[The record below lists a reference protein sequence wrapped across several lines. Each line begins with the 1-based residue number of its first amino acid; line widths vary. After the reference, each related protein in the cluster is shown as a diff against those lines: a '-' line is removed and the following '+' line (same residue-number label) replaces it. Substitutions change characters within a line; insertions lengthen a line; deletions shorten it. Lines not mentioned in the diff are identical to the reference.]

1 MTTNYCIISNNKSK
15 FLTKFK
21 GCILDKRERD
31 FIDGFKNYLSIEKN
45 FSEHTLDAYCS
56 DIVAYILWLDGI
68 SCVDVDFN
76 KLREYLHFIQR
87 FDYKKTTI
95 ARKTASIRTFYKYLF
110 RERYTD
116 SNPALSL
123 SAPKRPKSLPK
134 FLTTEE
140 VEKILNNVK
149 IDTPAGFRNKVI
161 LELLWATGMRVS
173 ELSNLNFG
181 DLNLE
186 ENEIRVFG
194 KGAKER
200 IVLVSQRAKQ
210 YLEQYIT
217 TARKLIAPEY
227 NTNEINDN
235 TPLFINSTG
244 FRLQNKTIR
253 KAINDVVEKIELPKK
268 VTPHVF
274 RHSFA
279 TRLIENGADLRVVQ
293 ELLGHAGISNT
304 QIYTHISMKH
314 MQEVYESAHPHS

>member
-1 MTTNYCIISNNKSK
+1 MDT
-15 FLTKFK
+15 
-21 GCILDKRERD
+21 REKE
-31 FIDGFKNYLSIEKN
+31 FIEGFKTYLSVEKN
-45 FSEHTLDAYCS
+45 FSEHTLHAYCS
-56 DIVAYILWLDGI
+56 DIISYILWLDNL

-76 KLREYLHFIQR
+76 KLRDYLHFIQR
-87 FDYKKTTI
+87 FEYKKTTI

-110 RERYTD
+110 RERYID
-116 SNPALSL
+116 SNPATSL
-123 SAPKRPKSLPK
+123 SAPKRPKALPK

-140 VEKILNNVK
+140 VEQILNNIK

-161 LELLWATGMRVS
+161 MELLWATGMRVS
-173 ELSNLNFG
+173 ELSSLNFG

-186 ENEIRVFG
+186 ENEIKVFG

-200 IVLVSQRAKQ
+200 IVLISDRAKN
-210 YLEQYIT
+210 YLIQYIN
-217 TARKLIAPEY
+217 TARRLIAPNY
-227 NTNEINDN
+227 DIGEINEN
-235 TPLFINSTG
+235 SPLFINSTG

-253 KAINDVVEKIELPKK
+253 NAINDVVEKIELPKK

-314 MQEVYESAHPHS
+314 MQEVYTSAHPHS

>member
-1 MTTNYCIISNNKSK
+1 MEA
-15 FLTKFK
+15 
-21 GCILDKRERD
+21 REKE
-31 FIDGFKNYLSIEKN
+31 FIEGFKSYLSVEKN
-45 FSEHTLDAYCS
+45 FSEHTVNAYCS
-56 DIVAYILWLDGI
+56 DIVSYILWLDKI
-68 SCVDVDFN
+68 SCIDIDFN

-110 RERYTD
+110 RERYID
-116 SNPALSL
+116 SNPAISL

-134 FLTTEE
+134 FLTTDEI
-140 VEKILNNVK
+140 EKILNNVK
-149 IDTPAGFRNKVI
+149 IETPAGFRNRVI

-181 DLNLE
+181 DLNIE

-200 IVLVSQRAKQ
+200 IVLISERAKN
-210 YLEQYIT
+210 YLIQYIK
-217 TARKLIAPEY
+217 TARNLLAPHYDIGEVS
-227 NTNEINDN
+227 DN
-235 TPLFINSTG
+235 SPLFINSTG
-244 FRLQNKTIR
+244 YRLQNKTIR
-253 KAINDVVEKIELPKK
+253 NAINEVVEKIELPKK

-279 TRLIENGADLRVVQ
+279 THLIENGADLRVVQ

-314 MQEVYESAHPHS
+314 MQEVYDSAHPHAS

>member
-1 MTTNYCIISNNKSK
+1 MDT
-15 FLTKFK
+15 
-21 GCILDKRERD
+21 REKEY
-31 FIDGFKNYLSIEKN
+31 IEGFKTYLSVEKN
-45 FSEHTLDAYCS
+45 FSEHTLDAYTS
-56 DIVAYILWLDGI
+56 DIVSFILWLNGI

-110 RERYTD
+110 RERFVDT
-116 SNPALSL
+116 NPAISL

-140 VEKILNNVK
+140 IEQILNNVK
-149 IDTPAGFRNKVI
+149 IDTPAGFRNRVI

-181 DLNLE
+181 DLNIE
-186 ENEIRVFG
+186 ENEIKVFG

-200 IVLVSQRAKQ
+200 IVLISDRAKN
-210 YLEQYIT
+210 YLIQYIK

-227 NTNEINDN
+227 NTGEINEN

-253 KAINDVVEKIELPKK
+253 KAINDVVERIELPKK

-314 MQEVYESAHPHS
+314 MKEVYEAAHPHS

>member
-1 MTTNYCIISNNKSK
+1 MDT
-15 FLTKFK
+15 
-21 GCILDKRERD
+21 REKEY
-31 FIDGFKNYLSIEKN
+31 IEGFKTYLSVEKN
-45 FSEHTLDAYCS
+45 FSEHTLNAYTS
-56 DIVAYILWLDGI
+56 DIVSYILWLNGT

-110 RERYTD
+110 RERFID
-116 SNPALSL
+116 SNPAVSL

-140 VEKILNNVK
+140 IEQILNNVK
-149 IDTPAGFRNKVI
+149 IDTPAGFRNRVI

-186 ENEIRVFG
+186 ENEIKVFG

-200 IVLVSQRAKQ
+200 IVLISDRAKN
-210 YLEQYIT
+210 YLIQYIN

-227 NTNEINDN
+227 NTGEINED
-235 TPLFINSTG
+235 TPLFINSTC

-253 KAINDVVEKIELPKK
+253 KVINEVVERIELPKK

-314 MQEVYESAHPHS
+314 MKEVYEAAHPHS

>member
-1 MTTNYCIISNNKSK
+1 MN
-15 FLTKFK
+15 
-21 GCILDKRERD
+21 ERD
-31 FIDGFKNYLSIEKN
+31 REYIEEFKTFLAVEKN
-45 FSEHTLDAYCS
+45 FSEYTVKAYTS
-56 DIVAYILWLDGI
+56 DIISFILWLD
-68 SCVDVDFN
+68 CTDCLQVDFN

-95 ARKTASIRTFYKYLF
+95 ARKVASIRTFYKFLF
-110 RERYTD
+110 RERYIE
-116 SNPALSL
+116 SNPAISL

-134 FLTTEE
+134 FLTPEE

-149 IDTPAGFRNKVI
+149 IETPAGFRNRVI

-200 IVLVSQRAKQ
+200 IVLISNRAKD
-210 YLEQYIT
+210 YLKQYINS
-217 TARKLIAPEY
+217 ARKLIAPEY
-227 NTNEINDN
+227 DTGEINDD
-235 TPLFINSTG
+235 TPLFINNTG

-253 KAINDVVEKIELPKK
+253 KAINETVEKIELPQK

-279 TRLIENGADLRVVQ
+279 TKLIENGADLRVVQ

-314 MQEVYESAHPHS
+314 MRDVYETAHPHGAN

>member
-1 MTTNYCIISNNKSK
+1 MDNREKS
-15 FLTKFK
+15 
-21 GCILDKRERD
+21 
-31 FIDGFKNYLSIEKN
+31 FIEGFKSYLSVERN
-45 FSEHTLDAYCS
+45 FSEHTLNAYCS
-56 DIVAYILWLDGI
+56 DVVSYVLWLDGT

-110 RERYTD
+110 RERYID
-116 SNPALSL
+116 SNPAISL

-134 FLTTEE
+134 FLTTDEI
-140 VEKILNNVK
+140 EKILNNMK
-149 IDTPAGFRNKVI
+149 IDTPAGFRNRVI
-161 LELLWATGMRVS
+161 LELLWATGMRIS

-181 DLNLE
+181 DLNIE

-200 IVLVSQRAKQ
+200 IVLISDRAKQ
-210 YLEQYIT
+210 YLIQYIK
-217 TARKLIAPEY
+217 TARNLLAPGYDIGEV
-227 NTNEINDN
+227 NDN
-235 TPLFINSTG
+235 SPLFINSTG

-253 KAINDVVEKIELPKK
+253 TAINDVVAKIELPKK

-279 TRLIENGADLRVVQ
+279 THLIENGADLRVVQ

-314 MQEVYESAHPHS
+314 MQEVYDSAHPHA